1 MMCVHCKELLCTAI
15 LLLCSVPLACGF
27 VVKGVEGR
35 SVTLPCTYKVTNAND
50 ITTMCWGR
58 DSCPNSKCNQ
68 PLIWTDGLQVTWRE
82 SQRYQLN
89 VDISTGDVSLT
100 ILNPSLQ
107 DQGAYCCRIEHQGWF
122 NDMKLNMQ
130 LKLDRAPT
138 TTRPNTVR
146 TSPAKTLPPSARST
160 TSVSHTQPLPTTL
173 DARMEADPVD
183 PLSTASTTTRSNIVT
198 TSLGKTLPL
207 SARSSTS
214 VSDTQP
220 LPTTP
225 DARIETEPGDP
236 LSTAPTTA
244 RLNIVRKSTS
254 SDTQPLPTTLDAR
267 NETDPVD
274 SLSTEFTP
282 HHPSWLPQ
290 VTSSS
295 ADLPVTETE
304 RESDIT
310 THAWLDMNYSLT
322 LTDQEEVFN
331 NNGGISDH
339 LLDENTPLQKREKAD
354 GIPVY
359 ILLTVIS
366 ASLIV
371 VALVC
376 LLVLKLRGKGGGA
389 YHFHTD
395 PGLELVTHE
404 EKLKDEI

>member
-236 LSTAPTTA
+236 LST
-244 RLNIVRKSTS
+244 
-254 SDTQPLPTTLDAR
+254 
-267 NETDPVD
+267 
-274 SLSTEFTP
+274 EFTP